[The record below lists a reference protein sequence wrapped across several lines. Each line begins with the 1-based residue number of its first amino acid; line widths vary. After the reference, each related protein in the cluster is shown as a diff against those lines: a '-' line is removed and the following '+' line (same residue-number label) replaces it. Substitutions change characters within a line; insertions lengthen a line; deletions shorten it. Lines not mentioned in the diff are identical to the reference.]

1 MGEEEVAAMLEK
13 ASLRRVNEAISTKED
28 LPSQGEIRVEL
39 TPTGDMDTDLRNV
52 FEVIVCGSNI
62 VIE

>member
-1 MGEEEVAAMLEK
+1 MLEK